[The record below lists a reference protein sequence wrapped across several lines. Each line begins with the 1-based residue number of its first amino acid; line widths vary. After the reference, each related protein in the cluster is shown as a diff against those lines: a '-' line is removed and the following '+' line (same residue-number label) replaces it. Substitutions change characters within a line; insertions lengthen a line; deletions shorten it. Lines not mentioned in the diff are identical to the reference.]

1 MVNVGTPAGDCSG
14 RRYACQ
20 AVCGA
25 REGVPDPPCGHT
37 ALGRQPT
44 HSHLSS
50 HGRFCSWSKAVL
62 CGCSHPLLLPLPSS
76 KNYWLASSVVFA
88 DPHVLGTTST
98 FLKKNLKMLK
108 TSDCD
113 VGRWSES
120 AKVVTVCEAYSSCH
134 TLVHPKWMHL
144 SGPSAGGDG
153 GQAGS
158 CCRLSINSRKRSCL
172 AHFLGACM
180 LGSMGV
186 ASLSLARKVSEKLLS

>member
-1 MVNVGTPAGDCSG
+1 MHARLCVVRGRVCLTLPAATQPWAGSQPIPTLVPMDASARGPRLCCVVVLTPSFF
-14 RRYACQ
+14 
-20 AVCGA
+20 
-25 REGVPDPPCGHT
+25 
-37 ALGRQPT
+37 L
-44 HSHLSS
+44 
-50 HGRFCSWSKAVL
+50 
-62 CGCSHPLLLPLPSS
+62 SHPPKTTGWPPLLCLLIHMC
-76 KNYWLASSVVFA
+76 WAQLR
-88 DPHVLGTTST
+88 H

-113 VGRWSES
+113 AGRWSES